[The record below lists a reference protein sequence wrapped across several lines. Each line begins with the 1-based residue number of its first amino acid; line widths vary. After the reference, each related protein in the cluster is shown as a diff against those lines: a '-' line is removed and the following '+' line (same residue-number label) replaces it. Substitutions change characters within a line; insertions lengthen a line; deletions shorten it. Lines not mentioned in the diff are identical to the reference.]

1 MLGCEKR
8 GLLFLCVSEV
18 IPFLYLVI
26 INVALVTALPTR
38 HVLVNQSCHVTSRS
52 QTINPFFFW
61 LLHSGSSASISIVLH
76 CHINVLLH
84 DIHQPSLEVHLF
96 SSCLEAV
103 YSTPFVQ
110 HIHYHFSAHLTSLT
124 LLCTDHLSLAWLSNF
139 VFKLLNLSCPSD
151 MLILILSILITL
163 NKIFSIFNSVIS
175 IFFLF
180 VCFLSGSLSPNYT
193 S

>member
-1 MLGCEKR
+1 MWLAEVKLLIHSSSGCSTVDH
-8 GLLFLCVSEV
+8 LP
-18 IPFLYLVI
+18 PF
-26 INVALVTALPTR
+26 
-38 HVLVNQSCHVTSRS
+38 
-52 QTINPFFFW
+52 
-61 LLHSGSSASISIVLH
+61 HSVSIVLH
-76 CHINVLLH
+76 CHTNVLLH

-110 HIHYHFSAHLTSLT
+110 HIHHHFSAHLTSLT

-151 MLILILSILITL
+151 MLILILSIPITL

-175 IFFLF
+175 IFLF